1 MPFWG
6 EEISADK
13 HAVVA
18 LDGPDVLVRLPVPE
32 PELAVAVPGKDELT
46 VGREARLDGVPGA
59 QVALVLL
66 PTLEPKV
73 RPAESQVKQVP
84 RATRSPDVS
93 APAMLARPPGDLN
106 FPRDS

>member
-18 LDGPDVLVRLPVPE
+18 LDGADVLLRLPVPE
-32 PELAVAVPGKDELT
+32 PELAVAVPGHDVAPAGAEP
-46 VGREARLDGVPGA
+46 RLDGVPGA

-66 PTLEPKV
+66 PTLLCPLW
-73 RPAESQVKQVP
+73 PALQSCPE
-84 RATRSPDVS
+84 RARDAEGDQHLCCTIAA
-93 APAMLARPPGDLN
+93 APTV
-106 FPRDS
+106 